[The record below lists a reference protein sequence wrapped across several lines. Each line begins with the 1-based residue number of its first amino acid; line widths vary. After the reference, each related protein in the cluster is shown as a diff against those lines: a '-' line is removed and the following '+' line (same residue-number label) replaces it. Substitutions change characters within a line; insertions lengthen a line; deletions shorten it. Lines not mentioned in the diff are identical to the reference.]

1 MVSQNPMPVENE
13 LDVRGLCRA
22 LWHGKPWVVG
32 TAALFAALALGVS
45 LLMPQKWS
53 AAAITASP
61 GVNRLGSYYS
71 QQQFLRNLAQLSAPS
86 GAAAQGSIADEAYA
100 EFTTQLASYDT
111 RREFWLRSPYYQR
124 HKEGSAQ
131 ADAALLDELIN
142 QIVFTP
148 GEATKH
154 SDDSIRL
161 TADGAAQAN
170 QLLRQYVAFAAH
182 RASANL
188 NASLQGAWA
197 ARSTFLKA
205 QVKRQEAVAQAIYQR
220 ELNGL
225 EQGLKIAAQQG
236 ITRSMATTA
245 QADLPDAELFM
256 LGQPMLR
263 ARLEALRAVGPS
275 YDIDYDRNRAML
287 TTLSVGPVLDA
298 AFQPYRY
305 LRTPEEPVK
314 RDSPRRL
321 FMMVMWGA
329 IGALLG
335 AGIAL
340 SRRARI

>member
-1 MVSQNPMPVENE
+1 MPVENE

-148 GEATKH
+148 GRRR
-154 SDDSIRL
+154 S
-161 TADGAAQAN
+161 TAMT
-170 QLLRQYVAFAAH
+170 AFA
-182 RASANL
+182 L
-188 NASLQGAWA
+188 PP
-197 ARSTFLKA
+197 
-205 QVKRQEAVAQAIYQR
+205 
-220 ELNGL
+220 
-225 EQGLKIAAQQG
+225 
-236 ITRSMATTA
+236 TA
-245 QADLPDAELFM
+245 
-256 LGQPMLR
+256 
-263 ARLEALRAVGPS
+263 
-275 YDIDYDRNRAML
+275 
-287 TTLSVGPVLDA
+287 
-298 AFQPYRY
+298 
-305 LRTPEEPVK
+305 
-314 RDSPRRL
+314 PRRL
-321 FMMVMWGA
+321 TSCCASTLPLPPIVPA
-329 IGALLG
+329 PI
-335 AGIAL
+335 
-340 SRRARI
+340 

>member
-1 MVSQNPMPVENE
+1 M
-13 LDVRGLCRA
+13 
-22 LWHGKPWVVG
+22 
-32 TAALFAALALGVS
+32 
-45 LLMPQKWS
+45 
-53 AAAITASP
+53 
-61 GVNRLGSYYS
+61 
-71 QQQFLRNLAQLSAPS
+71 
-86 GAAAQGSIADEAYA
+86 
-100 EFTTQLASYDT
+100 
-111 RREFWLRSPYYQR
+111 
-124 HKEGSAQ
+124 
-131 ADAALLDELIN
+131 
-142 QIVFTP
+142 
-148 GEATKH
+148 
-154 SDDSIRL
+154 
-161 TADGAAQAN
+161 
-170 QLLRQYVAFAAH
+170 
-182 RASANL
+182 
-188 NASLQGAWA
+188 
-197 ARSTFLKA
+197 
-205 QVKRQEAVAQAIYQR
+205 AQAIYQR

-245 QADLPDAELFM
+245 QADLPYAELFM